1 MNSHICGLTRLLGL
15 IHKHKM
21 DSLEKRGQGATAS
34 NFVEKGAES
43 NGLIS
48 DIKVSGL
55 VMVPPKQARKLTTDL
70 LGASAS
76 RDCTF
81 RKNSCKGKLGSATN
95 NALRPSIRVSRMR
108 AALAQ

>member
-1 MNSHICGLTRLLGL
+1 MNSHISGLTRLLGL

-43 NGLIS
+43 NGNTAGLIVPEELRAGLIS

-70 LGASAS
+70 LRG
-76 RDCTF
+76 
-81 RKNSCKGKLGSATN
+81 
-95 NALRPSIRVSRMR
+95 IYE
-108 AALAQ
+108 